1 MRDIDQTIIKF
12 DYEKNF
18 KNDDFYLSK
27 SNKHVF
33 DFLNVWPKWE
43 RNFLNITGEKLS
55 GKTHLINIFLHKN
68 KGIKFE
74 GKSLENE
81 DFYLSKSNKH
91 VFDFLNLW
99 PKWERNFVNVTG
111 EKLCGKT
118 HLMNIFL
125 HKNKGIKFEA
135 KSLKNDH
142 LKNIKIYENI
152 IIENL
157 SSDVNERLLY
167 SLLNLIE
174 QDNKFIIVTSK
185 EPIIK
190 IGFDL
195 KDLRSRAKNFILLN
209 IEKPDDELIFAIILK
224 NLSDRQISL
233 DDKFIEFIIKR
244 IERSYS
250 KIYDFIYKIDQLSLK
265 KKKSIDFKIIK
276 EVLGE

>member
-1 MRDIDQTIIKF
+1 MRDLDQTIIKF
-12 DYEKNF
+12 DYDKNF

-33 DFLNVWPKWE
+33 DFLN
-43 RNFLNITGEKLS
+43 I
-55 GKTHLINIFLHKN
+55 
-68 KGIKFE
+68 
-74 GKSLENE
+74 
-81 DFYLSKSNKH
+81 
-91 VFDFLNLW
+91 W

-111 EKLCGKT
+111 EKLSGKT
-118 HLMNIFL
+118 HLMNVFL

-135 KSLKNDH
+135 KSLKNDD
-142 LKNIKIYENI
+142 LKDIKIYENI
-152 IIENL
+152 VIENL
-157 SSDVNERLLY
+157 SSDVNERLFY

-174 QDNKFIIVTSK
+174 QDNKFIIVTST
-185 EPIIK
+185 EPIVNIS
-190 IGFDL
+190 FEL
-195 KDLRSRAKNFILLN
+195 KDLQSRAKNFILLN